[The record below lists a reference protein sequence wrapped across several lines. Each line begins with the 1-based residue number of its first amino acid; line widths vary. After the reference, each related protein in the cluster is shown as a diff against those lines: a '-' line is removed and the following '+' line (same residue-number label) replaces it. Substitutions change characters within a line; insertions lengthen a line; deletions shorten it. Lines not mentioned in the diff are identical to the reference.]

1 MATVSKSYSF
11 KSVGNTLDTVAS
23 NQAAVE
29 SPPIGI
35 KTPMNLGEGTD
46 GLLAMHRNLD
56 ENIADNLRNLILTNK
71 GERLMDYNFGANI
84 KELVFELGTEEGDT
98 EAIRRIASAVSVYLP
113 FVSPD
118 TFETFI
124 EQQTE
129 TNPPR
134 VGIRMTYTVSGVS
147 NKPRS
152 IEILLTTVS

>member
-1 MATVSKSYSF
+1 
-11 KSVGNTLDTVAS
+11 
-23 NQAAVE
+23 
-29 SPPIGI
+29 
-35 KTPMNLGEGTD
+35 
-46 GLLAMHRNLD
+46 
-56 ENIADNLRNLILTNK
+56 
-71 GERLMDYNFGANI
+71 
-84 KELVFELGTEEGDT
+84 
-98 EAIRRIASAVSVYLP
+98 VSVYLP